1 MLESLKS
8 FIRKAPTPF
17 VVGAEFMYR
26 LIPPRLRYGKG
37 FRDALHLLEQSE
49 HWNHREL
56 LAYQEKKL
64 ELLIKHCYTNVPYYR
79 RLFEERGLKPGDF
92 QSAEDLRKLP
102 YLTKRIIR
110 KERKNLIAKNRG
122 PWGRE
127 PAHTSGSTGSPFDFF
142 VDNATLSMDRALAL
156 RHMLWLGYKKND
168 SVARFRVFRFSNPNK
183 LLEYDRIGRELR
195 LTLDR
200 GDESELAQTAD
211 ALNSFKP
218 DFISAWPSCLYILAR
233 WLEKNGRKIH
243 SPRYIITSSENLYP
257 HMRETIERAIG
268 ASVIDWYGQEE
279 SVAVA
284 MQCSEARGY
293 HIQMEAGFVELIPRH
308 GGYFE
313 IVGTNL
319 HNFVMPF
326 VRYRTGDLVAEGFG
340 TCNCGREHPTLS
352 GIIGRESDLI
362 VTHRNTIV
370 SSLGLNFVFHHLDE
384 VKESQII
391 QESLNRLHIKVVPWN
406 KLGPDTLRTLKKR
419 LRDHMQWDG
428 MDIHVEQVDHI
439 PRNAGGKRPFF
450 ISQVQLRD
458 SAVMQVLP
466 AASGRHD

>member
-1 MLESLKS
+1 
-8 FIRKAPTPF
+8 
-17 VVGAEFMYR
+17 
-26 LIPPRLRYGKG
+26 
-37 FRDALHLLEQSE
+37 
-49 HWNHREL
+49 
-56 LAYQEKKL
+56 
-64 ELLIKHCYTNVPYYR
+64 
-79 RLFEERGLKPGDF
+79 
-92 QSAEDLRKLP
+92 
-102 YLTKRIIR
+102 
-110 KERKNLIAKNRG
+110 
-122 PWGRE
+122 
-127 PAHTSGSTGSPFDFF
+127 
-142 VDNATLSMDRALAL
+142 MDRALAL
-156 RHMLWLGYKKND
+156 RHMLWLGYRKSD

-183 LLEYDRIGRELR
+183 LIEYDRIGRELR

-200 GDESELAQTAD
+200 GDESELARTAD

-218 DFISAWPSCLYILAR
+218 YFISAWPSCLYILAR
-233 WLEKNGRKIH
+233 WLGKTGQKIH

-257 HMRETIERAIG
+257 HVRETIERAIG
-268 ASVIDWYGQEE
+268 APVIDWYGQEE

-326 VRYRTGDLVAEGFG
+326 VRYRTGDLVAEGLG

-384 VKESQII
+384 IKESQII
-391 QESLNRLHIKVVPWN
+391 QESLERLHIKVVPWN
-406 KLGPDTLRTLKKR
+406 KLGPHTLKTLKKR
-419 LRDHMQWDG
+419 VSDHMQWDG
-428 MDIHVEQVDHI
+428 MEIHVEQVDHI

-450 ISQVQLRD
+450 MSHVQLRD

-466 AASGRHD
+466 AASGQHD